1 MSSAQGPLCVDEL
14 REVLSAQVLGA
25 VWVSVKKLDLGA
37 DSWLCRGVAEG
48 ALASG
53 AAEDVDELGAK
64 VREGLLESGATSV
77 ESFYLRVSPR
87 LEGLR
92 VLDLSLAG
100 SSLWYF

>member
-1 MSSAQGPLCVDEL
+1 
-14 REVLSAQVLGA
+14 
-25 VWVSVKKLDLGA
+25 VKKLDLGA

-100 SSLWYF
+100 SSPWYF